1 MVRFEK
7 VFDDANTIV
16 KAYLDAGDR
25 ILAAS
30 GAMVSMT
37 DSFEVGVHSGG
48 FKKAFGRMFSTQS
61 VFLTKYDAKREG
73 EIILSPIFLGDINIL
88 PLDGSKTYTLGQS
101 ALLAYEGNIEL
112 NTRSKGGKG
121 FISGEGLFQL
131 DVSGVGTI
139 VLAAYG
145 KILKKNLRAGERFIV
160 DTNHIV
166 LRDSDMEYS
175 VELVTGKGISS
186 LASGE
191 GYIMKFTGPGEIWYQ
206 SKNPSYLLTP
216 GT

>member
-16 KAYLDAGDR
+16 RAYLDAGDR

-30 GAMVSMT
+30 GTMVSMT
-37 DSFEVGVHSGG
+37 DSFDIGVHTGG

-88 PLDGSKTYTLGQS
+88 PLDGSKVYTLGQN
-101 ALLAYEGNIEL
+101 ALLAYEGDIEL
-112 NTRSKGGKG
+112 NAKSKGRKG
-121 FISGEGLFQL
+121 FVSGEGLFQVE
-131 DVSGVGTI
+131 VSGIGTI

-145 KILKKNLRAGERFIV
+145 KILKRNLKVGEKFIV

-166 LRDSDMEYS
+166 LRDNDMKYS
-175 VELVTGKGISS
+175 VELVTGTGLSS

-206 SKNPSYLLTP
+206 SKNPSYLISP